1 MRGVKRFMES
11 RKLIALCYRIER
23 AEATARPQMGTRK
36 YSKPAAPGSPE
47 GLGAYGSVGGKN
59 GMGPGGKAVYRH
71 QGFSLQHLLLTQHS
85 ICVLLLPGRTWSPS
99 LCVTMRP
106 CDSEEDMG
114 EESGKQKANTGKQ
127 GRRAQREGVQNAAKG
142 RGLS

>member
-11 RKLIALCYRIER
+11 RKLLTLCYRIEK
-23 AEATARPQMGTRK
+23 AEATARPPMGTRK

-47 GLGAYGSVGGKN
+47 GLGHMVQWEARMGG
-59 GMGPGGKAVYRH
+59 GLGERLCTDTS
-71 QGFSLQHLLLTQHS
+71 GFLFN
-85 ICVLLLPGRTWSPS
+85 ICSSPSTLYAPFLLPGRTWSPS
-99 LCVTMRP
+99 LRVTTRP
-106 CDSEEDMG
+106 CDSEEDMA

-127 GRRAQREGVQNAAKG
+127 GRRAQREGVQNGAKG